1 MRDIDQTIIKFDYEK
16 NFKNDD
22 FYLSK
27 SNKHVFDFLNVWPK
41 WERNFLNI
49 TGEKLSGKTHLI
61 NIFLHKNKGIK
72 FEGKSLENEDFYLS
86 KSNKHVFDFL
96 NLWPKWE
103 RNFVNVTGEKL
114 CGKTHL
120 MNIFLHK
127 NKGIKFE
134 AKSLKNDHL
143 KNIKIYENIII
154 ENLSSDVNERLLYSL
169 LNLIEQD
176 NKFIIVTSKEPIIK
190 IGFDL
195 KDLRSRAKNFIL
207 LNIEKPDD
215 ELIFAII
222 LKNLSD
228 RQISLDDKF
237 IEFIIKR
244 IERSYSKIYDFIYK
258 IDQLSLKKKKSI
270 DFKIIKEVLGE

>member
-1 MRDIDQTIIKFDYEK
+1 MRDIDQTIIKFDYDK

-27 SNKHVFDFLNVWPK
+27 SNKHVFDFLNIWPK
-41 WERNFLNI
+41 WERNFLNV
-49 TGEKLSGKTHLI
+49 TGEKLS
-61 NIFLHKNKGIK
+61 
-72 FEGKSLENEDFYLS
+72 
-86 KSNKHVFDFL
+86 
-96 NLWPKWE
+96 
-103 RNFVNVTGEKL
+103 
-114 CGKTHL
+114 GKTHL

-134 AKSLKNDHL
+134 AKSLKNDDL
-143 KNIKIYENIII
+143 KNLKIYENIVI

-176 NKFIIVTSKEPIIK
+176 NKFIIATSTEPIVNIS
-190 IGFDL
+190 FEL
-195 KDLRSRAKNFIL
+195 KDLQSRAKNFIL

>member
-1 MRDIDQTIIKFDYEK
+1 MRDLDQTIIKFDYDK

-27 SNKHVFDFLNVWPK
+27 SNKHVFDFLNM
-41 WERNFLNI
+41 
-49 TGEKLSGKTHLI
+49 
-61 NIFLHKNKGIK
+61 
-72 FEGKSLENEDFYLS
+72 
-86 KSNKHVFDFL
+86 
-96 NLWPKWE
+96 WPKWE

-114 CGKTHL
+114 SGKTHL
-120 MNIFLHK
+120 MNIFLQK
-127 NKGIKFE
+127 NKGIKFDS
-134 AKSLKNDHL
+134 KSLKDDDL
-143 KNIKIYENIII
+143 KKVKVYETIII
-154 ENLSSDVNERLLYSL
+154 ENLSSDIDEKLLYSL
-169 LNLIEQD
+169 FNLIEQD
-176 NKFIIVTSKEPIIK
+176 NKFIIVTSTKPIVNIT
-190 IGFDL
+190 FDL
-195 KDLRSRAKNFIL
+195 KDLKSRTKNFIL
-207 LNIEKPDD
+207 LSIEKPDD

-228 RQISLDDKF
+228 RQIAMDDKF